1 MVRCYTYLKA
11 YFLLIWRTAEK
22 EEKLIIKKDGFG
34 SQPFSRLQYYFCLR
48 VVQMKQMGT
57 EINVILQRKGRQFWR
72 MENLFLQH
80 QVNFIRLVTWMEIRC
95 PALIST

>member
-1 MVRCYTYLKA
+1 MLHIFKSLLSPYMGERLKRRRS
-11 YFLLIWRTAEK
+11 LLLR
-22 EEKLIIKKDGFG
+22 KDGFG

-72 MENLFLQH
+72 MENLYLQH
-80 QVNFIRLVTWMEIRC
+80 QVNFTRSVTWMEIRC
-95 PALIST
+95 QALISM